1 MPKSTLMSAAELEE
15 QFIQKGGSSPSPVAA
30 SSKPAQESAAEDE
43 EAIHRFT
50 LRLPK
55 SQKLAIDQ
63 VINQSAML
71 KRLGA
76 THFIIQAIEEKLA
89 RETKSKQK

>member
-15 QFIQKGGSSPSPVAA
+15 QFIQKGGTSPTLNVESP
-30 SSKPAQESAAEDE
+30 KPIETAEPEDTD
-43 EAIHRFT
+43 AIHRFT

-55 SQKLAIDQ
+55 NQKKAIDQ
-63 VINQSAML
+63 VISKDPVL

-76 THFIIQAIEEKLA
+76 THYILTAIEEKLT
-89 RETKSKQK
+89 RESKTKPK

>member
-15 QFIQKGGSSPSPVAA
+15 QFIQKGGSSPSL
-30 SSKPAQESAAEDE
+30 SKPAPESAPDAEDE

-89 RETKSKQK
+89 REAKSQQK

>member
-15 QFIQKGGSSPSPVAA
+15 QFIQKGGTSPTLNVE
-30 SSKPAQESAAEDE
+30 PATPLETAEQEDTD
-43 EAIHRFT
+43 AIHRFT

-55 SQKLAIDQ
+55 NQKKAIDQ
-63 VINQSAML
+63 AISKDPIL

-76 THFIIQAIEEKLA
+76 THYILTAIEEKLA
-89 RETKSKQK
+89 RESTSKPK